1 MIVKEEFN
9 KKINQAKSLI
19 KNNKLP
25 EAKEICLNIK
35 DYSKE
40 NNEVLNL
47 LGIIE
52 LNSKNYEISLK
63 YFKEAI
69 KINSDDP
76 RIYNNLGILNFK
88 IGKTDNAINYFK
100 KAIEI
105 DKGLIDSY
113 QNLARIKLEQNNYQE
128 AEIYFKKVLE
138 IDDINLEALMSLS
151 DILLSQKKNS
161 ENIKILSKIIEL
173 KPNQFEAYNN
183 LGNINLELYKF
194 DDALKNLKKSNEI
207 KPNKAAYNNIGL
219 VYKEK
224 KDFDLSIYNF
234 NKSLNLDANYF
245 EPLYNL
251 GIIHSLKGKHDEALK
266 YYNKILKINKNY
278 QRVLGKIFHCKQRIC
293 QWDDYNIKIKE
304 LKERILNNKN
314 CIAPWETLS
323 IFDSEEIQLKA
334 AQTWIKNNY
343 RSYKF
348 PNIQNKNKK
357 IKIGYFSSD
366 FYRTA
371 VAGQIVEMIELHD
384 KEKFEVI
391 GFSLINKKDNLQQR
405 LQNAFDKFINI
416 EDRSNEDIV
425 ELCRTINLD
434 IAIDLTGFT
443 LSNRFEIFEKRCAPI
458 QISYLGYSATTGSKN
473 MDYIVADKI
482 VIPEES
488 QKYFSEKIIYLPNT
502 FMVNDNKK
510 KISNSIISKN
520 NLDIPTN
527 SFLLGCLNQ
536 HYKIT
541 PDIFDIWIKILLKN
555 DLTYI
560 LLTEGNNLSEENLLK
575 YASKKGIDKDRF
587 IFIKKLGSLSEHLN
601 RLKIVDLFIDTF
613 PYGSHTAAFDILI
626 AGKPLVALKGN
637 SFASRISSSILKSV
651 NLDSLISVSFEGYE
665 NKINNLINNKSKLNE
680 LNQKII
686 ENKNKAPL
694 FDTKK
699 FTKNL
704 EIAYLEVYEKFIN
717 KKNTDNVY
725 IN

>member
-1 MIVKEEFN
+1 MIVEEEFN
-9 KKINQAKSLI
+9 KKINQVKSLI

-35 DYSKE
+35 DYSKK

-52 LNSKNYEISLK
+52 LNSKNYEKSLK
-63 YFKEAI
+63 YFEEAI
-69 KINSDDP
+69 KINNSDP

-88 IGKTDNAINYFK
+88 IGKIDKAINFFK
-100 KAIEI
+100 KAIEV
-105 DKGLIDSY
+105 DKNLIDSY
-113 QNLARIKLEQNNYQE
+113 QNLARIKLGQNNYQE

-138 IDDINLEALMSLS
+138 IDDTNLEALISLS

-161 ENIKILSKIIEL
+161 ENIKILSKLIKL
-173 KPNQFEAYNN
+173 KPDQFEAYNN
-183 LGNINLELYKF
+183 LGNINLGLHKF
-194 DDALKNLKKSNEI
+194 DDALKNLIKSNEI

-219 VYKEK
+219 IYKEK

-234 NKSLNLDANYF
+234 NKSLNLDPNF
-245 EPLYNL
+245 CEPLYNL
-251 GIIHSLKGKHDEALK
+251 GIIHSLKGKHEEALE
-266 YYNKILKINKNY
+266 YFNKILIIDKNY
-278 QRVLGKIFHCKQRIC
+278 QRVLGKILHCKQIIC
-293 QWDDYNIKIKE
+293 QWDDYNTNIQE
-304 LKERILNNKN
+304 LKERILNNEN
-314 CIAPWETLS
+314 CIAPWEALS
-323 IFDSEEIQLKA
+323 IFDSEKIQLKA

-343 RSYKF
+343 RSYEF

-371 VAGQIVEMIELHD
+371 VAEQIVEMIELHD

-405 LQNAFDKFINI
+405 LQNAFDEFINL

-425 ELCRTINLD
+425 ELCHAINLD

-443 LSNRFEIFEKRCAPI
+443 LNNRFEIFEKRCAPI

-473 MDYIVADKI
+473 MDYVIADKV

-488 QKYFSEKIIYLPNT
+488 QKFYPEKIIYMPDF
-502 FMVNDNKK
+502 FMVNDSKK
-510 KISNSIISKN
+510 KISNSEISKEKYN
-520 NLDIPTN
+520 IPAN

-541 PDIFDIWIKILLKN
+541 PEIFDIWIKILLKN
-555 DLTYI
+555 DSVYI

-575 YASKKGIDKDRF
+575 YASKKNINKDRF
-587 IFIKKLGSLSEHLN
+587 IFIKKLGSLSEYLN

-613 PYGSHTAAFDILI
+613 PYGSHTTAFDILI

-637 SFASRISSSILKSV
+637 SFASRISSSLLKSV
-651 NLDSLISVSFEGYE
+651 NLESLISVSFEDYE
-665 NKINNLINNKSKLNE
+665 NKINNLIKNKSKLQE

-686 ENKNKAPL
+686 ENKNKATL

-704 EIAYLEVYEKFIN
+704 ETAYLEIYENFIN
-717 KKNTDNVY
+717 KKNPDNVY
-725 IN
+725 ID